1 MGPSQSGK
9 TFRACEIVKFKDIMI
24 EDGAA
29 IKNVVFFYNSWQP
42 LYDQLREK
50 NIVTRWENYMPSN
63 DQFVDL
69 MKPYMKTGG
78 SLCLI
83 DDFESQINR
92 SLETIV
98 KVTSRHYNV
107 VSIILFQSLYPTH
120 RLARQISLNVKFLHI
135 HKNPRENAQIQFL
148 ARQLSPSNYKW
159 IVQSYHSATRK
170 AYSSFLIDLT
180 QEQRSFLRYRSRY
193 LPYELPM
200 VVYGPRGASFADAD

>member
-1 MGPSQSGK
+1 
-9 TFRACEIVKFKDIMI
+9 MI